1 LKAGDQ
7 TGEAPVIESTDSK
20 APLPSGHQASAPIAD
35 GSPVATTPPSA
46 VATAPAQPVASAGA
60 PGPSGTQP
68 PAGLLAEASIGL
80 QKIREYS
87 QAVVLAEDE
96 NARWKIIAAMYLSL
110 LALARSLENSELH
123 PAFQMCSALAGLL
136 KKLQENP
143 KTATPS
149 TLHTV
154 TNAVDLLDDLCV
166 AGVRPDLADNPRVNI
181 LVVDDDPLTR
191 RAISVALQTS
201 FLKPDNAE
209 DGESALTLAAE
220 IPYDVI
226 FMDVQMPGIDGFTAC
241 AKIHETI
248 PNRTTPVVFVTS
260 HTDAASREKSTA
272 SGGRDFVTKPF
283 IFVEITVKALTF
295 ALRNRLALARI

>member
-1 LKAGDQ
+1 
-7 TGEAPVIESTDSK
+7 
-20 APLPSGHQASAPIAD
+20 
-35 GSPVATTPPSA
+35 
-46 VATAPAQPVASAGA
+46 
-60 PGPSGTQP
+60 
-68 PAGLLAEASIGL
+68 
-80 QKIREYS
+80 
-87 QAVVLAEDE
+87 
-96 NARWKIIAAMYLSL
+96 
-110 LALARSLENSELH
+110 
-123 PAFQMCSALAGLL
+123 
-136 KKLQENP
+136 
-143 KTATPS
+143 
-149 TLHTV
+149 
-154 TNAVDLLDDLCV
+154 VDLLDDLCV

-191 RAISVALQTS
+191 RAISVALQTA

-260 HTDAASREKSTA
+260 QTDAASREKSTA

-283 IFVEITVKALTF
+283 VFVEITVKALMF
-295 ALRNRLALARI
+295 ALRNRLALARK